1 MGDSLLE
8 LVSGVGQLLLYLQ
21 QLLLGLGGARDLLLV
36 LDQTV
41 LKGLGAFVGVL
52 QLQVEQRS
60 RPSARPVAYPRGRSL
75 RSRESLRL
83 RCTPRSA
90 RSRTSW
96 SAGD

>member
-21 QLLLGLGGARDLLLV
+21 QLLLGLVGARDLLLV
-36 LDQTV
+36 LDQGV

-60 RPSARPVAYPRGRSL
+60 VTSARPVAYPRS
-75 RSRESLRL
+75 
-83 RCTPRSA
+83 
-90 RSRTSW
+90 
-96 SAGD
+96 

>member
-21 QLLLGLGGARDLLLV
+21 QLLLGLVGARDLLLV
-36 LDQTV
+36 LDQGV

-60 RPSARPVAYPRGRSL
+60 VTLGA
-75 RSRESLRL
+75 
-83 RCTPRSA
+83 
-90 RSRTSW
+90 
-96 SAGD
+96 AGGVP

>member
-21 QLLLGLGGARDLLLV
+21 QLLLGLVGARDLLLV
-36 LDQTV
+36 LDQGV

-60 RPSARPVAYPRGRSL
+60 VTLGAAGGVPTVVACGAVDHHGCAAQHCAQHEP
-75 RSRESLRL
+75 E
-83 RCTPRSA
+83 
-90 RSRTSW
+90 RTG
-96 SAGD
+96 A